1 MTISLNNSLVNYLKI
16 LRPKISDQLI
26 AHKYWRNIEAVA
38 QVLPSTITTF
48 FGFESRLG
56 SSEAHADFLLCAD
69 AQEMG
74 RKILADQNY
83 PITLAPYL
91 YGHSVWKQIRNFGE
105 QWNNPSSPLY
115 EQVNNMWLEFDI
127 EESSPNIPIPSCFF
141 GPKPIYAH
149 SDAQW
154 TIDTALNLLQNQE
167 ISGVIKTKILNCINS
182 LPAEAYVFQIGVML
196 ARKSEVVRLCI
207 RNIAPEDILNYLS
220 AINWNGS
227 VEALQEKLA
236 KISTYAERIDLDID
250 VGESVLP
257 KIGLEC
263 YLSMQPKFEPKWQLF
278 LDYLVATGFCLKEKR
293 DSLLAYPGYI
303 GQRQNPAYWSD
314 DLRKISSFL
323 GSGYETVFFKGLHH
337 IKLTYKESKFLEA
350 KAYLYVSQSLL
361 TPDVLSQYR
370 KWQNSEQLVKS

>member
-1 MTISLNNSLVNYLKI
+1 MNISINNSLANYLKI
-16 LRPKISDQLI
+16 LKPQISEQLI
-26 AHKYWRNIEAVA
+26 APKYWHNIEAVA

-56 SSEAHADFLLCAD
+56 IAEAHADFLLCAD

-83 PITLAPYL
+83 PIALAPYL
-91 YGHSVWKQIRNFGE
+91 YSHSVWKQIRNFAE
-105 QWNNPSSPLY
+105 EWNNPNSPLY
-115 EQVNNMWLEFDI
+115 QQVNNMWLEFDI
-127 EESSPNIPIPSCFF
+127 EDSSANIPVPSCFF
-141 GPKPIYAH
+141 GPKPIYAK
-149 SDAQW
+149 SNYQE

-167 ISGVIKTKILNCINS
+167 ISEGIKTKIFNCIDL
-182 LPAEAYVFQIGVML
+182 LPAKAYVFQVGVML

-207 RNIAPEDILNYLS
+207 RNISPEEILNYLS

-227 VEALQEKLA
+227 FEALQERLN

-263 YLSMQPKFEPKWQLF
+263 YLTMQPKFEPKWQLF
-278 LDYLVATGFCLKEKR
+278 LNYLVENGFCLKQKR
-293 DSLLAYPGYI
+293 NSLLAYPGYI
-303 GQRQNPAYWSD
+303 SQRQNPAYWSD
-314 DLRKISSFL
+314 DLSKIASFL

-337 IKLTYKESKFLEA
+337 IKLTYQESKFLEA

-361 TPDVLSQYR
+361 NPDWLSKYR
-370 KWQNSEQLVKS
+370 KWQDSEQLVKS